1 MRLEH
6 WIIVAFVALCAGMTG
21 VVLAGNWSQ
30 APTVQRASGLH
41 DLIHKDLDLSAEQE
55 QRLKVIERKFAKRK
69 KELEARLRAA
79 NLALAQAIETDKA
92 NSPAVQAAV
101 DDFHEV
107 MGEMQKL
114 TIEHVFEMRE
124 ILDEEQAKAFD
135 REIIRALKE
144 Q

>member
-21 VVLAGNWSQ
+21 VFLAGNWS
-30 APTVQRASGLH
+30 PPPEVQRASSLH
-41 DLIHKDLDLSAEQE
+41 DLIHKDLVLSDVQE
-55 QRLKVIERKFAKRK
+55 QSLEVVERKFAAHK

-79 NLALAQAIETDKA
+79 NLALADAIETDKA
-92 NSPAVQAAV
+92 NSPAVQAAI
-101 DDFHEV
+101 DDFHEA
-107 MGEMQKL
+107 MGGLQKL

-135 REIIRALKE
+135 KEIVRALKE